1 MELIMENKENNVAF
15 WSMMVILAYML
26 VVCIFCPIAFAGNPA
41 YMGVRLPLM
50 IIALVLPFIHF
61 FIFAGM
67 EIAKGGKK

>member
-1 MELIMENKENNVAF
+1 MELIMEIKENNVAF

-26 VVCIFCPIAFAGNPA
+26 IACIFCPIAFAGNPA
-41 YMGVRLPLM
+41 YTGIRLPLM
-50 IIALVLPFIHF
+50 IVALVLPFIHF